1 MDAAFASKSTPKG
14 GMGMK
19 KLIAALLAVVLL
31 CAAGSALASD
41 NVKFKSSAYV
51 YSCAGSDRTGVLIR
65 KGSVAQYVGQDGMW
79 AQIKYGKSV
88 GWVRTSCL
96 KATGDDV
103 KVVYSTDIPA
113 QNPEAAPD
121 ATAGIVKTLRQ
132 IWRRTVR

>member
-1 MDAAFASKSTPKG
+1 
-14 GMGMK
+14 MK

-51 YSCAGSDRTGVLIR
+51 YSVAGAARTGVLIR
-65 KGSVAQYVGQDGMW
+65 KGSVAQYVGQNGMW
-79 AQIKYGKSV
+79 AQIKYGKSL

-103 KVVYSTDIPA
+103 KVVYSADLAA
-113 QNPEAAPD
+113 QSEAVEPGPI
-121 ATAGIVKTLRQ
+121 AGVAKVLRQ
-132 IWRRTVR
+132 NLLRSAS